1 MGVVAGKGLVFLSFF
16 QNIVD
21 EEGMLLC
28 NLLNVPEG
36 NRLETLHTTPG
47 VLLWLN
53 HCYSYFSI
61 VLFL

>member
-1 MGVVAGKGLVFLSFF
+1 MEVGVVAGKGLVFLSFF

-36 NRLETLHTTPG
+36 NRL
-47 VLLWLN
+47 
-53 HCYSYFSI
+53 
-61 VLFL
+61 